1 MLQTAA
7 IAEVKSHLALLAD
20 ETVLRRQTRHLP
32 CVAGP
37 FVWPTPS
44 YRMSAG
50 RSATLM
56 PRGIAPVTSPF
67 SKHKVTWRRKA
78 LCVRGVSCTRQ
89 CNRQAATTQAFR
101 WLINNGQYHFLPRM
115 IGRYD
120 PRRRSNRLTPPMPW
134 LYWLMRLGCE
144 TTVLDTFLTLRVTF
158 TTGS

>member
-1 MLQTAA
+1 M
-7 IAEVKSHLALLAD
+7 
-20 ETVLRRQTRHLP
+20 LRRQTRHLP

-44 YRMSAG
+44 YRMFAG

-56 PRGIAPVTSPF
+56 PWGIAPVTSPF

-78 LCVRGVSCTRQ
+78 LCVRGISCTRQ

-120 PRRRSNRLTPPMPW
+120 PRRRSNRSTPPMPS